1 MSPRD
6 KVLIQAGAVVQA
18 WRRCM
23 STSLPQGLDSSI
35 QALRDAIEHMN
46 SQAKARAS
54 DPETSRQGPSSLHM
68 NETRSRI
75 LKTLQS
81 RPLTDLE
88 LVQAMDGRLSA
99 SSIRSRRAELVVM
112 GLVRDSGNRRRSKN
126 GRLHTVWQTT

>member
-1 MSPRD
+1 
-6 KVLIQAGAVVQA
+6 
-18 WRRCM
+18 M